1 MPKIKVKKT
10 ADDTSIYTGGDV
22 NSIYKK
28 LEHKQHILE
37 LPDTYIGSVERHH
50 DELYVLDETEE
61 TPKILK
67 RNVEWVPGLV
77 NIFNEILV
85 NVTDQW
91 TRLNGLKKRGVKKL
105 TKIDVNI
112 NAETGEISIRNNG
125 DGIDAELLKDHDK
138 YPVELI
144 FGELLTSTNYNKKE
158 EKVVGGKNG
167 YGAKLTNIYSKYFC
181 VESVDRFRKKRVTV
195 RYHDNMKK
203 FTGTVYSPTIDDE
216 EEEEEEEGGSHV
228 TVESYTGEPYTCV
241 TFIPDYKRFGGVDS
255 GLDGLTDDIVAIMKK
270 RVYDA
275 AAWTDHRVR
284 VSLNGTEIPT
294 KTFVDYVSLYL
305 GDFEAY
311 PRVYAN
317 VNARW
322 EIIVTTSRDD
332 HFEQVSFVNGINTI
346 RGGKHVDHV
355 VDQLRK
361 GLTEAIQKKTKITI
375 RKGCIR
381 DQLMVFVKAQ
391 IVNPSFDSQTK
402 ETLTTNASKFGS
414 KCSVDKA
421 FIDSLVKQTPIVER
435 IIRLMEYKGS
445 KMLNRTDG
453 SKRSRIKVPKL
464 DDANW
469 AGGTKSKRC
478 TLILT
483 EGDSAKTMAIAG
495 LSVVGRDAYGVFPL
509 RGKILNVR
517 DANVDK
523 IGRNKEITALKQI
536 LGLKSNAT
544 YDMETTP
551 WPLRY
556 GKIMIMTDQDTDGS
570 HIKGLLF
577 NIFHNMW
584 PSLLREDFL
593 TSMLTPVVK
602 VSRGKQTIPFYNLT
616 HYHDWKKANKNGKN
630 WNIKYYKG
638 LGTSTSK
645 EAKEY
650 FRDLR
655 VVKYSNEGGA
665 CDDSIDLAFNKK
677 RADDRKTWLQNYDS
691 DMVLNPDSL
700 EVSYREFIHKELIH
714 FSNEDLRRSVPSI
727 CDGLKPSQRKILYC
741 AFKRKLKKEVK
752 VAQLSGYV
760 SEHSAYHHGETSL
773 QMAIVGL
780 AQDFVGSN
788 NINLFLPN
796 GQFGSRLLGGKDS
809 ASPRYI
815 CTALSPITGL
825 LFPQE
830 DFPLLDYLNDDGY
843 SIEPNFYVPILPTA
857 LINGCKGIGTGYS
870 TCIPNY
876 DPIDILNLV
885 KRRMRGPLSSDSV
898 DIKPSY
904 RGFRGK
910 ILRKHKKDGEPLNC
924 YITKGIYNI
933 PSITQIEITELPVGV
948 WTEDYKE
955 FLDSITID
963 AKKMK
968 GKKITINS
976 KQFIKSYVNHST
988 ETEVRFLIKIQASIL
1003 NKMRHAPNPEPE
1015 MTFIEKRFKLTTNA
1029 NCTNMHLYNSRDAIQ
1044 KYSNVVDII
1053 DEFYKVRLDLY
1064 VRRKAYI
1071 EATLQC
1077 ELDVIEARV
1086 QFIKDYIADV
1096 IVIKNTPQKKL
1107 EARMKEL
1114 NYPRFDLTHAKDSPL
1129 YNPSYDYLNNMRLY
1143 MLTKEKVDELLKLCD
1158 KKRMELAVIK
1168 GKTPQDLWTRD
1179 LGEFTKSY
1187 NKLFLKKS
1195 VVEPVKI
1202 KKKRVRVKKTVVAKE
1217 I

>member
-1 MPKIKVKKT
+1 MPMKKVKSTKT
-10 ADDTSIYTGGDV
+10 TEKKSIYAGGDV
-22 NSIYKK
+22 DNIYKK
-28 LEHKQHILE
+28 LEHKEHILE
-37 LPDTYIGSVERHH
+37 LPDTYIGSVERHN
-50 DELYVLDETEE
+50 DDLYVLIDESGE
-61 TPKILK
+61 PKIE
-67 RNVEWVPGLV
+67 RRSVEWVPGLA
-77 NIFNEILV
+77 NIFDEILV

-91 TRLNGLKKRGVKKL
+91 TRLNGLKGRGIKRL

-112 NAETGEISIRNNG
+112 DQESGEISIRNNG
-125 DGIDAELLKDHDK
+125 DGIDAKIIEAHGM

-144 FGELLTSTNYNKKE
+144 FGELLTSTNYNKAE
-158 EKVVGGKNG
+158 DKVVGGKNG
-167 YGAKLTNIYSKYFC
+167 YGAKLTNIYSKYFR
-181 VESVDRFRKKRVTV
+181 VESVDRYRKRRVTV
-195 RYHDNMKK
+195 EYHNNMRRM
-203 FTGTVYSPTIDDE
+203 GDVLVDD
-216 EEEEEEEGGSHV
+216 
-228 TVESYTGEPYTCV
+228 YTGEPYTCV
-241 TFIPDYKRFGGVDS
+241 TFRPDYGRFGGEGS
-255 GLDGLTDDIVAIMKK
+255 GLTGLTDDMFQIMKK

-275 AAWTDHRVR
+275 AAWTDHRVS
-284 VSLNGTEIPT
+284 VTLNGSEIPI
-294 KTFVDYVSLYL
+294 KTFVDYVNLYL

-311 PRVYAN
+311 PRVYSA
-317 VNARW
+317 VNPRW
-322 EIIVTTSRDD
+322 EIVVATSKDD

-355 VDQLRK
+355 VKQLSV
-361 GLTEAIQKKTKITI
+361 GLTEVIQRKSKVTI

-402 ETLTTNASKFGS
+402 ETLTTNAKKFGS
-414 KCSVDKA
+414 RCDIDKS
-421 FIDSLVKQTPIVER
+421 FIDNLVRKTPIVER

-445 KMLNRTDG
+445 KLLNRTDG
-453 SKRSRIKVPKL
+453 CKRSRIKVPKL

-523 IGRNKEITALKQI
+523 IGKNKEITALKQI
-536 LGLKSNAT
+536 LGLKSNT
-544 YDMETTP
+544 KYDMNTVP

-602 VSRGKQTIPFYNLT
+602 VSKGKTIVPFYNLT
-616 HYHDWKKANKNGKN
+616 HYQDWKKSHKNGKG
-630 WNIKYYKG
+630 WKIKYYKG

-650 FRDLR
+650 FSDLR
-655 VVKYSNEGGA
+655 VVKYAVKGGG

-677 RADDRKTWLQNYDS
+677 RADDRKTWLQNYDNKE
-691 DMVLNPDSL
+691 VLNPDSL
-700 EVSYREFIHKELIH
+700 EVSYKEFIHKELIH
-714 FSNEDLRRSVPSI
+714 FSNEDLRRSVPSL

-741 AFKRKLKKEVK
+741 AFKRRLTSEIK

-760 SEHSAYHHGETSL
+760 SEHSAYHHGENSL

-780 AQDFVGSN
+780 AQDYVGSN

-815 CTALSPITGL
+815 CTVLSPITRT
-825 LFPQE
+825 LFPE
-830 DFPLLDYLNDDGY
+830 SDFPLLDYLDDDGY
-843 SIEPNFYVPILPTA
+843 SIEPNYYVPVLPTA
-857 LINGCKGIGTGYS
+857 LINGCIGIGTGYS
-870 TCIPNY
+870 TNIPNY
-876 DPIDILNLV
+876 DPLEIMDCIH
-885 KRRMRGPLSSDSV
+885 KRMNNAGPLNIADV
-898 DIKPSY
+898 ELRPKY

-910 ILRKHKKDGEPLNC
+910 IVQKQKRNGELMNS
-924 YITKGIYNI
+924 YITKGIYHT
-933 PSITQIEITELPVGV
+933 PSISTLEITELPIGT

-968 GKKITINS
+968 GKKVTITS

-988 ETEVRFLIKIQASIL
+988 ETEVRFVLKISPSIL
-1003 NKMRHAPNPEPE
+1003 NKMKHAKDPDVN
-1015 MTFIEKRFKLTTNA
+1015 MTFIEKRLRLTSNA
-1029 NCTNMHLYNSRDAIQ
+1029 NCTNMHLYNSSDSIQ
-1044 KYSNVVDII
+1044 KYDNVVDII
-1053 DEFYKVRLDLY
+1053 NEFYDVRLDLY
-1064 VRRKAYI
+1064 KQRKAYI
-1071 EATLQC
+1071 EERLQH
-1077 ELDVIEARV
+1077 ELDVIQARV

-1096 IVIKNTPQKKL
+1096 VIIKNVAQSKL
-1107 EARMKEL
+1107 NTRMEEL
-1114 NYPRFDLTHAKDSPL
+1114 NYPKFDLTHKPTSPL
-1129 YNPSYDYLNNMRLY
+1129 FKPSYDYLMSMRLY
-1143 MLTKEKVDELLKLCD
+1143 TLTRERVEELLKTCKD
-1158 KKRMELAVIK
+1158 KQDELAVLK
-1168 GKTPQDLWTRD
+1168 GKTPRDLWVED
-1179 LGEFTKSY
+1179 LDEFTRVY
-1187 NKLFLKKS
+1187 NKLYIAREKAERAAATQ
-1195 VVEPVKI
+1195 V
-1202 KKKRVRVKKTVVAKE
+1202 KKRKVRVKNRSAASVKVV
-1217 I
+1217 

>member
-1 MPKIKVKKT
+1 MPKQKVKAVKV
-10 ADDTSIYTGGDV
+10 AKKGEDASIYAGGDV
-22 NSIYKK
+22 DDIYKK
-28 LEHKQHILE
+28 LEHKEHILQ
-37 LPDTYIGSVERHH
+37 LPDTYIGSVERHT
-50 DELYVLDETEE
+50 DELYVLDESGE
-61 TPKILK
+61 TARIVK

-77 NIFNEILV
+77 NIFDEILV

-91 TRLNGLKKRGVKKL
+91 TRLNELKRKDVKKL

-112 NAETGEISIRNNG
+112 DQTSGQISIQNNG
-125 DGIDAELLKDHDK
+125 DGIDAKIIEAHNM

-144 FGELLTSTNYNKKE
+144 FGELLTSTNYNKSE

-167 YGAKLTNIYSKYFC
+167 YGAKLTNIYSKRFR
-181 VESVDRFRKKRVTV
+181 VESVDRFRKRRVTV
-195 RYHDNMKK
+195 DYANNMNR
-203 FTGTVYSPTIDDE
+203 TGDVK
-216 EEEEEEEGGSHV
+216 
-228 TVESYTGEPYTCV
+228 VEKYTGEPYTRI
-241 TFIPDYKRFGGVDS
+241 TFIPDYNRFGGEDS
-255 GLDGLTDDIVAIMKK
+255 GLTGLTDDILDIMKK

-275 AAWTDHRVR
+275 AAWTDHRVT
-284 VSLNGTEIPT
+284 VSLNGETIPT
-294 KTFVDYVSLYL
+294 KTFVDYVGLYL
-305 GDFEAY
+305 GDAETV
-311 PRVYAN
+311 PRVYSR
-317 VNARW
+317 VNQRW
-322 EIIVTTSRDD
+322 EIVVATSNDD

-355 VDQLRK
+355 VKQLSV
-361 GLTEAIQKKTKITI
+361 GLTEVISKRSKITI

-414 KCSVDKA
+414 RCNIDKA
-421 FIDSLVKQTPIVER
+421 FIDTLVRKTPIVDR

-445 KMLNRTDG
+445 KLLNKTDG

-523 IGRNKEITALKQI
+523 IGKNKEITSLKQI

-544 YDMETTP
+544 YDMNTKP

-602 VSRGKQTIPFYNLT
+602 VTKGKQTVPFYNLT
-616 HYHDWKKANKNGKN
+616 HYQDWKKAHKNGKG
-630 WNIKYYKG
+630 WKIKYYKG

-650 FRDLR
+650 FSDLR
-655 VVKYSNEGGA
+655 VVKYSVKGGE

-677 RADDRKTWLQNYDS
+677 RADDRKTWLQNYNNNE
-691 DMVLNPDSL
+691 VLDPDSL
-700 EVSYREFIHKELIH
+700 EVSYGEFIHKELIH

-741 AFKRKLKKEVK
+741 AFKRRLTNEIK

-780 AQDFVGSN
+780 AQDYVGSN

-815 CTALSPITGL
+815 CTALSPITKT
-825 LFPQE
+825 LFPE
-830 DFPLLDYLNDDGY
+830 DDFPLLDYLDDDGMV
-843 SIEPNFYVPILPTA
+843 IEPNYYVPILPTA
-857 LINGCKGIGTGYS
+857 LINGCMGIGTGYS
-870 TCIPNY
+870 TSIPNY
-876 DPIDILNLV
+876 DPLDIMNLIR
-885 KRRMRGPLSSDSV
+885 KKMRGESIDDE
-898 DIKPSY
+898 DISPKY
-904 RGFRGK
+904 RGFTGK
-910 ILRKHKKDGEPLNC
+910 IVQKKTRSGDLMNS
-924 YITKGIYNI
+924 YITKGIYST
-933 PSITQIEITELPVGV
+933 PSISTLEIHELPIGT

-963 AKKMK
+963 AKKTK
-968 GKKITINS
+968 GKKITVNS

-988 ETEVRFLIKIQASIL
+988 ETEVHFVLKINPSIL
-1003 NKMRHAPNPEPE
+1003 NKMKHARDADNN
-1015 MTFIEKRFKLTTNA
+1015 MTFIEKKLHLTSNV
-1029 NCTNMHLYNSRDAIQ
+1029 NCTNMHLYNSNDTIH
-1044 KYSNVVDII
+1044 KYKNVSDII
-1053 DEFYKVRLDLY
+1053 NEFYNTRLKLY
-1064 VRRKAYI
+1064 VDRKTYN
-1071 EATLQC
+1071 ENKLQND
-1077 ELDVIEARV
+1077 LDVIQARV
-1086 QFIKDYIADV
+1086 KFIKDYIDDV
-1096 IVIKNTPQKKL
+1096 IIIKNVPIKDL
-1107 EARMKEL
+1107 EVRMVEL
-1114 NYPRFDLTHAKDSPL
+1114 GYPKFDLTHKRDNVL
-1129 YNPSYDYLNNMRLY
+1129 FKPSYDYLLNMRIST
-1143 MLTKEKVDELLKLCD
+1143 LTRERVEELLKTCEN
-1158 KKRMELAVIK
+1158 KEIELAELRD
-1168 GKTPQDLWTRD
+1168 KTPIDLWNED
-1179 LGEFTKSY
+1179 LKEFATVYK
-1187 NKLFLKKS
+1187 KLYLSKKTDK
-1195 VVEPVKI
+1195 PKTT
-1202 KKKRVRVKKTVVAKE
+1202 KRVVKRRVRKSNSKVVVV
-1217 I
+1217 